1 MTAQLRLD
9 KQKIRRSFAAAA
21 GRYDDFASL
30 QREVGT
36 ALLEMFPPE
45 SSSGAM
51 LDIGCGTGFLTRQL
65 AARHRG
71 GLLAMD
77 IAMPM
82 LEFCRQKNAAFP
94 VDYLCAD
101 AEKLPFAAH
110 GFGQIYSN
118 LAFQWCQDLSA
129 VFADCK
135 RILAVGGQLAFATF
149 GPATLR
155 ELKTAWAAVDAYPH
169 VNEFYGIDAIERFL
183 RQAGFSSIYG
193 ETALYQ
199 SRYKSVTSLMR
210 ELKGIGAHNVQL
222 GRNKKPTTRRQLQRM
237 IESYPLGNI
246 GGEVLASYEII
257 FIRARV

>member
-1 MTAQLRLD
+1 MKAQLHLD
-9 KQKIRRSFAAAA
+9 KRKIRRSFAAAA

-30 QREVGT
+30 QRKVGM

-45 SSSGAM
+45 PSTGST
-51 LDIGCGTGFLTRQL
+51 LDIGCGTGFFTREL
-65 AARHRG
+65 ARRNNGH
-71 GLLAMD
+71 LLAMD

-82 LEFCRQKNAAFP
+82 LEFCRQKNAAFS

-110 GFGQIYSN
+110 GFEWIYSN

-135 RILAVGGQLAFATF
+135 RILAMGGQLAFATF

-169 VNEFYGIDAIERFL
+169 VNEFYGVDAIVGFL
-183 RQAGFSSIYG
+183 RQAGFSSICR
-193 ETALYQ
+193 ETVLYQ
-199 SRYKSVTSLMR
+199 SRYESVQSLMH
-210 ELKGIGAHNVQL
+210 ELKAIGAHNVIL
-222 GRNKKPTTRRQLQRM
+222 ERNRKPTTRRQLQRM

-246 GGEVLASYEII
+246 GEEVLASYEII